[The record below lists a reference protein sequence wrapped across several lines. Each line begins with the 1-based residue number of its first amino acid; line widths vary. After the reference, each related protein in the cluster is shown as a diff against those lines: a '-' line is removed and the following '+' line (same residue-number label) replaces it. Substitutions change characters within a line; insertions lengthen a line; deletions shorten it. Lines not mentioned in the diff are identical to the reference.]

1 MKSLILYLFRDK
13 KTAAMLLVSS
23 LIIGICA
30 LAPSLFVI
38 IVLNK
43 YLASGVT
50 ATLVSLAIG
59 AVLAIAFEFGFRQN
73 GGIMITEFN
82 QRIFNPLLQ
91 KFSDKFK
98 QAGQLTAQQYKKLD
112 GAGTTI
118 KNTSCCT
125 RNTIHVI
132 YSRWQITPKIY
143 SISCRCHCALLN

>member
-38 IVLNK
+38 VVLNK

-59 AVLAIAFEFGFRQN
+59 AVLAIAFEFVTRIPIGPPKGMGVRDFVLKFGF
-73 GGIMITEFN
+73 
-82 QRIFNPLLQ
+82 
-91 KFSDKFK
+91 S
-98 QAGQLTAQQYKKLD
+98 
-112 GAGTTI
+112 
-118 KNTSCCT
+118 
-125 RNTIHVI
+125 
-132 YSRWQITPKIY
+132 
-143 SISCRCHCALLN
+143 